1 MADQTFS
8 SEVISKELKKANV
21 KIKDDSF
28 ENILSDFLTTNSSNK
43 KATDS
48 SKIIMSSKGEFQ
60 AEFPFFYY

>member
-48 SKIIMSSKGEFQ
+48 SK
-60 AEFPFFYY
+60 

>member
-28 ENILSDFLTTNSSNK
+28 ENILSEFLTTNSSGK
-43 KATDS
+43 QTTTDS
-48 SKIIMSSKGEFQ
+48 SK
-60 AEFPFFYY
+60 